1 LDLKFLIDTHVILWL
16 LDDYSNLSKFAQES
30 ILDTKSSI
38 FVSKVSLFEISIKKN
53 ISKLNIQYSINGI
66 LNELKNQNIEI
77 LEIEQKHLDYYI
89 NLPVFEN
96 HKDPFDRL
104 LIATAA
110 TENLTL
116 ISIDEKFKNYQ
127 NLVQTIW

>member
-1 LDLKFLIDTHVILWL
+1 MKYLFDTHTLLWYLDNDKL
-16 LDDYSNLSKFAQES
+16 LSTKAQKIISDLNSECYIS
-30 ILDTKSSI
+30 YAS
-38 FVSKVSLFEISIKKN
+38 FFEMSIKAN
-53 ISKLNIQYSINGI
+53 IKKLV
-66 LNELKNQNIEI
+66 LKNSIEDYKNGLLENGFI
-77 LEIEQKHLDYYI
+77 LLSISSTHLDYYI

-127 NLVQTIW
+127 NIVKTIW